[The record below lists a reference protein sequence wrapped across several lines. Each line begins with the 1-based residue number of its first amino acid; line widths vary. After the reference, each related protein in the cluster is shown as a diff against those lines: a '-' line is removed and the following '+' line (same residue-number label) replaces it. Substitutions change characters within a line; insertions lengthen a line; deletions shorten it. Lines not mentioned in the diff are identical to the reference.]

1 MTVQCALKQNKL
13 LEQQQFMQLCMMD
26 PEHESPMLFMAE
38 MRKKRL
44 QSIQTSQQEEQ
55 EEDQK
60 KKAGTPLLDEDGSP
74 VLTDD
79 GTPVMQV

>member
-1 MTVQCALKQNKL
+1 MNLRC
-13 LEQQQFMQLCMMD
+13 
-26 PEHESPMLFMAE
+26 SFMAE
-38 MRKKRL
+38 MRKRML
-44 QSIQTSQQEEQ
+44 QSIQTSQQEEK
-55 EEDQK
+55 EEEQK